1 MTKKIKN
8 DHISEFHPMR
18 AFFEYLILEFNS
30 GIKTHLSGKIKGK
43 MALSRYSKSKELK
56 KYLRETIENFL
67 IGDIKILAEYY
78 LERGI
83 WPKKISLKY
92 KSIPSGVFRIILDQ
106 RLQKLVQLMA
116 IMGDYSVTEITT
128 QANEYIGLGS
138 KLSVQVVGKYL
149 YYFWNVL
156 PSEGQESL
164 DRIRRIQFLVS
175 DRRLSE
181 IYSDHIEV
189 ALGNLSPFEIAIK
202 LGMNE
207 KVSSQ
212 LNAEVYKGFALTVA
226 RKNEAMMSNRLEEA
240 DTLSKIMSRDSQVLR
255 NMGHKP
261 KKKALREQVNVVYA
275 DKD

>member
-1 MTKKIKN
+1 M
-8 DHISEFHPMR
+8 
-18 AFFEYLILEFNS
+18 
-30 GIKTHLSGKIKGK
+30 
-43 MALSRYSKSKELK
+43 
-56 KYLRETIENFL
+56 
-67 IGDIKILAEYY
+67 
-78 LERGI
+78 
-83 WPKKISLKY
+83 
-92 KSIPSGVFRIILDQ
+92 
-106 RLQKLVQLMA
+106 
-116 IMGDYSVTEITT
+116 
-128 QANEYIGLGS
+128 
-138 KLSVQVVGKYL
+138 GKYL

-156 PSEGQESL
+156 PSEGQEPL
-164 DRIRRIQFLVS
+164 DPIRRLQFLVS
-175 DRRLSE
+175 DNQLSE

-261 KKKALREQVNVVYA
+261 KKKVLRDQVKVVYA
-275 DKD
+275 DKE

>member
-1 MTKKIKN
+1 MSKKINKKQFAVV
-8 DHISEFHPMR
+8 HPIRKYFEF
-18 AFFEYLILEFNS
+18 LILEFNS

-43 MALSRYSKSKELK
+43 MTLSRYSKSKELK

-106 RLQKLVQLMA
+106 RLQKLIQLMA
-116 IMGDYSVTEITT
+116 LNGDHSVAEITK
-128 QANEYIGLGS
+128 QANEYISPGPT
-138 KLSVQVVGKYL
+138 LSAQVVGKYL

-156 PSEGQESL
+156 PSEGQPL
-164 DRIRRIQFLVS
+164 DSIRRLQFLVS
-175 DRRLSE
+175 DNQLSE

-207 KVSSQ
+207 KVSNQ
-212 LNAEVYKGFALTVA
+212 LNAEIYKGFALTVA

>member
-1 MTKKIKN
+1 MQKKINTKQVAEI
-8 DHISEFHPMR
+8 HPIHKYIEF
-18 AFFEYLILEFNS
+18 LILEFNS

-43 MALSRYSKSKELK
+43 MSLSRYSKSKELK
-56 KYLRETIENFL
+56 KYMHETIENFL
-67 IGDIKILAEYY
+67 IGDIRILAENYMQ
-78 LERGI
+78 RGI

-92 KSIPSGVFRIILDQ
+92 NSIPSGVFRIILDQ
-106 RLQKLVQLMA
+106 RLQKLIQLMA
-116 IMGDYSVTEITT
+116 LKGDHSVTEITT

-164 DRIRRIQFLVS
+164 NRIRRIQFLVS

-226 RKNEAMMSNRLEEA
+226 RKNEAMISNRLEEA

-261 KKKALREQVNVVYA
+261 KKKALRDQVNVVYA

>member
-1 MTKKIKN
+1 MTKKIKK
-8 DHISEFHPMR
+8 DHISELHPMR
-18 AFFEYLILEFNS
+18 AYFDYLILEFNS

-43 MALSRYSKSKELK
+43 MSLSRYSKSKELK

-67 IGDIKILAEYY
+67 IGDIKILAENYMQ
-78 LERGI
+78 RGI

-92 KSIPSGVFRIILDQ
+92 KSITSGVFRIILDQ

-226 RKNEAMMSNRLEEA
+226 RKNEAMISNRLEEA

>member
-1 MTKKIKN
+1 MTKNIKN
-8 DHISEFHPMR
+8 DHISELHPMR
-18 AFFEYLILEFNS
+18 AYFDYLIMEFNS

-43 MALSRYSKSKELK
+43 MSLSRYSKSKELK

-67 IGDIKILAEYY
+67 IGDIKILAENY

-83 WPKKISLKY
+83 WSKKISLKY

-116 IMGDYSVTEITT
+116 IMGDHSVTEITS
-128 QANEYIGLGS
+128 QANEYISTGS
-138 KLSVQVVGKYL
+138 PLSVQVVGKYL

-156 PSEGQESL
+156 PSEGQEPL

-175 DRRLSE
+175 DMQLSE
-181 IYSDHIEV
+181 TYSDHIEV
-189 ALGNLSPFEIAIK
+189 ALGNLSPFEMALK

-207 KVSSQ
+207 KFSSQ

-226 RKNEAMMSNRLEEA
+226 RKNEAMMSNRFEEA